1 MAKHLKEAKSRNGRE
16 EKDKNSSLALKK
28 EDSTSVKD
36 NEVESSQKAGEV
48 GSESNVIIE
57 QLAPPT
63 PPSANLEP
71 DEMFDEE
78 LQPTEGNNYKPS
90 VTHITGIYND
100 AERSKDRILNF
111 NFN

>member
-63 PPSANLEP
+63 PPSGNLEP

-90 VTHITGIYND
+90 VTHIIYND